1 MLPVYND
8 VFAKACIGLTLC
20 FVLEERLLISIKRYL
35 GILVCKLTRFCQLSL
50 AHTNVGQ

>member
-8 VFAKACIGLTLC
+8 VFAKACIGLTPC
-20 FVLEERLLISIKRYL
+20 FVLEERLLISINRYL